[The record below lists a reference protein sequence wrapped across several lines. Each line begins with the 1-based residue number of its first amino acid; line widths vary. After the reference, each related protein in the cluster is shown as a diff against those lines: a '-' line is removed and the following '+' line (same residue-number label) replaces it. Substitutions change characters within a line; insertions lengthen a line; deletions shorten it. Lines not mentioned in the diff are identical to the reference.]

1 MHLPPGV
8 VHNIPK
14 VMYVKLNNRIHS
26 IIVVYF
32 ANESHIVRTNLY

>member
-14 VMYVKLNNRIHS
+14 VMYVKLNNRIYS
-26 IIVVYF
+26 IIIINF
-32 ANESHIVRTNLY
+32 ANESSI